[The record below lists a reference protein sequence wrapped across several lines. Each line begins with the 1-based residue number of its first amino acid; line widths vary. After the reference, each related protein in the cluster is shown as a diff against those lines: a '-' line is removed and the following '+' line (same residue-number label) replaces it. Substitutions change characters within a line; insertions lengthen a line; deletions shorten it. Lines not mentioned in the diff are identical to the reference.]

1 MPFIPNLFSLI
12 ALLSALLL
20 ASCATTPYS
29 RAHQHCENLADE
41 KFPLTSRFDVMPRVG
56 VSLSNDRSMIHWML
70 DMHERSDRQ
79 HFVQECLKK
88 ECVYQTGNEDCREAK
103 AQ

>member
-1 MPFIPNLFSLI
+1 MSFKNKPFRLIILF
-12 ALLSALLL
+12 SALLL
-20 ASCATTPYS
+20 SSCATTPFS

-41 KFPLTSRFDVMPRVG
+41 KFPLVSRFDVMPRVG

-79 HFVQECLKK
+79 NFIQECLKK
-88 ECVYQTGNEDCREAK
+88 ECVYQTGNEDCHEPK
-103 AQ
+103 AG

>member
-1 MPFIPNLFSLI
+1 MLSKHKPFSLI
-12 ALLSALLL
+12 TLFSALLL
-20 ASCATTPYS
+20 SSCATTPYS

-41 KFPLTSRFDVMPRVG
+41 EFPLTSRFDVMPRVG
-56 VSLSNDRSMIHWML
+56 VSVSNDRSMIHWML
-70 DMHERSDRQ
+70 DMHERSDRE

-88 ECVYQTGNEDCREAK
+88 ECVYQTGNEECREAK

>member
-1 MPFIPNLFSLI
+1 MPCKQSYFSLI
-12 ALLSALLL
+12 ALFSALLL
-20 ASCATTPYS
+20 SSCATTPYS

-41 KFPLTSRFDVMPRVG
+41 EFLLTNRFDVMPRVG
-56 VSLSNDRSMIHWML
+56 VSISNDRSMIHWML
-70 DMHERSDRQ
+70 DMHERSERE

-88 ECVYQTGNEDCREAK
+88 ECLYQTGNEDCREAK